1 MHVDLYSDGA
11 SRGNPGPGGYGS
23 ILRFIDSKGGVH
35 EREFSQGY
43 RCTTNNRMELLGAI
57 VALEALKRPCHV
69 TLYSDSQYLINAF
82 NQHWVDGWKRRGW
95 KNAKKEP
102 VKNPDLWMRLL
113 NAMAPHQ
120 VKFVWVRGHAGT
132 DLTER
137 CDPRAGAA
145 ATAPRATLLN
155 DEGFTD

>member
-23 ILRFIDSKGGVH
+23 ILRFVDSKGGVH

-69 TLYSDSQYLINAF
+69 TLYSDSQYLVNAF
-82 NQHWVDGWKRRGW
+82 NQHWVDGWLKT
-95 KNAKKEP
+95 
-102 VKNPDLWMRLL
+102 
-113 NAMAPHQ
+113 
-120 VKFVWVRGHAGT
+120 WVEELAEAAGEELRSVEAHAQGQGT
-132 DLTER
+132 S
-137 CDPRAGAA
+137 
-145 ATAPRATLLN
+145 
-155 DEGFTD
+155 

>member
-23 ILRFIDSKGGVH
+23 ILRFVDSKGGVH

-69 TLYSDSQYLINAF
+69 TLYSDSQYLVIVQPAL
-82 NQHWVDGWKRRGW
+82 GG
-95 KNAKKEP
+95 
-102 VKNPDLWMRLL
+102 RLAQARVEEL
-113 NAMAPHQ
+113 AEAAGEELRS
-120 VKFVWVRGHAGT
+120 VEAHAQGQ
-132 DLTER
+132 
-137 CDPRAGAA
+137 GAS
-145 ATAPRATLLN
+145 
-155 DEGFTD
+155 